1 MSETVSEKLKK
12 ELFSNPENGRKTAS
26 EEVLKEADSYAEGYK
41 DFLDRAKT
49 EREAVETAIELAKN
63 NGFVE
68 FDRNKKYKA
77 GDKIFINNRGKSLA
91 LAVIGREAVESGVN
105 ISAAHIDSPRLD
117 LKPNPL
123 YEELEL
129 ALFKTHYY
137 GGIKKYQW
145 TAIPLSLHGVFVL
158 KDGTVKK
165 VSIGEEED
173 EPKFVI
179 NDLLPHLAQEQS
191 KRTLSEGIKGEE
203 LNVLIGSHPF
213 KDEKGS
219 ELVKLNI
226 LKLLNEKYGITEDD
240 FLSAE
245 LEIVPAFKATDIG
258 LDRSMVGA
266 YGQDDRVCAYPALTA
281 VMSVK
286 NPKKTSLAILADKEE
301 VGSMGNTG
309 LESDF
314 LRYVIGD
321 LALMQG
327 GDGTVA
333 VRNSKCLSA
342 DVNAGID
349 PTFQD
354 VMERRNASRLNYGVV
369 VTKYTGA
376 RGKSGTSDASAEYMA
391 SIRKLLDEN
400 GIIWQSGELGRVDLG
415 GGGTVAQYIA
425 NMGVDVV
432 DLGVPV
438 LSMHAPFETTA
449 KLDIYMC
456 HRAMYE
462 FMK

>member
-1 MSETVSEKLKK
+1 MSDIKELKEKLFYTRK
-12 ELFSNPENGRKTAS
+12 NGRLKVDTATLDLA
-26 EEVLKEADSYAEGYK
+26 ESYAQGYK
-41 DFLDRAKT
+41 EFLDNAKT
-49 EREAVETAIELAKN
+49 EREAVKTAIEMAENK
-63 NGFVE
+63 GFKPFE
-68 FDRNKKYKA
+68 IGKEYKA
-77 GDKIFINNRGKSLA
+77 GDKVYFNNRGKTVA
-91 LAVIGREAVESGVN
+91 FAVIGKKPVEKGVN
-105 ISAAHIDSPRLD
+105 ITAAHIDSPRLD

-123 YEELEL
+123 YEDSEL

-145 TAIPLSLHGVFVL
+145 TAVPLSLHGVFVL
-158 KDGTVKK
+158 KDGTVKE
-165 VSIGEEED
+165 VSIGEKDD

-191 KRTLSEGIKGEE
+191 KRTLNEGIKGEE

-213 KDEKGS
+213 KDDEGS

-226 LKLLNEKYGITEDD
+226 LNILNQKYGVCEED

-245 LEIVPAFKATDIG
+245 LEMVPAQKACDIG
-258 LDRSMVGA
+258 FDRSLVGA

-281 VMSVK
+281 VLELE
-286 NPKKTSLAILADKEE
+286 NPEKTAIAILADKEE
-301 VGSMGNTG
+301 IGSMGNTG

-321 LALMQG
+321 IAKMQNV
-327 GDGTVA
+327 DATVA
-333 VRNSKCLSA
+333 LRNSKCLSA
-342 DVNAGID
+342 DVNAALD
-349 PTFQD
+349 PTFPE
-354 VMERRNASRLNYGVV
+354 VMERRNASLLNYGVV

-376 RGKSGTSDASAEYMA
+376 RGKSSTSDASAEYVAYVRNM
-391 SIRKLLDEN
+391 LDKA
-400 GIIWQSGELGRVDLG
+400 GITWQTGELGRVDLG
-415 GGGTVAQYIA
+415 GGGTVAMFIA
-425 NMGVDVV
+425 NMGVDVI

-449 KLDIYMC
+449 KFDIYMC
-456 HRAMYE
+456 YRAMYE